1 MEPFNK
7 YIMKYKLYK
16 VHLQAPKKEPGCSP
30 GQNQC
35 SETTTLLCNSDMEQ
49 LKKVNF

>member
-16 VHLQAPKKEPGCSP
+16 VHLQAPKKSL